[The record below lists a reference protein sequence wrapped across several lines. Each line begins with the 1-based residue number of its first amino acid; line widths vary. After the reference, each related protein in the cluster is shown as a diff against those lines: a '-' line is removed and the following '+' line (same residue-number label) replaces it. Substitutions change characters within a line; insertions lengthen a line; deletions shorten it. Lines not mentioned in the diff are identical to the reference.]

1 MERLKPLI
9 KLLLPPLAAFY
20 ITGIASADSFLES
33 LSSFA
38 GIATLVPIVV
48 EALKVRYALSG
59 KQWAGMPA
67 SRLLSWILSLLLVYS
82 SWLIGWSFSEMSW
95 IWAGIYGIG
104 AGLVSNRYFSLEQV
118 QWLLA
123 LLTSNQD
130 KLIKL
135 KK

>member
-1 MERLKPLI
+1 MERFKSLI

-20 ITGIASADSFLES
+20 IAGISSAESFLES

-48 EALKVRYALSG
+48 EALKTRYTLSG

-67 SRLLSWILSLLLVYS
+67 SRLLSWMLSLALVYT
-82 SWLIGWSFSEMSW
+82 SWLLGWSFSDMSW

-123 LLTSNQD
+123 LLTSNQE
-130 KLIKL
+130 KLVKL